1 MTSRTRDPFPPQ
13 GRIRVRY
20 QPPIID
26 PIEIELAKAEAR
38 EAEARARIAAGH
50 TDADPTDLR
59 GIPCIARGVGGTS
72 PGTDP
77 YRALDRLDQPGRRP
91 TLAA

>member
-1 MTSRTRDPFPPQ
+1 MTRRTRDPFPVQ

-20 QPPIID
+20 QPITID
-26 PIEIELAKAEAR
+26 PLEAELARIEAER
-38 EAEARARIAAGH
+38 EAARAKIANGH
-50 TDADPTDLR
+50 APDADPTDLR

-77 YRALDRLDQPGRRP
+77 YRALDRLDDPRRRP
-91 TLAA
+91 PLA